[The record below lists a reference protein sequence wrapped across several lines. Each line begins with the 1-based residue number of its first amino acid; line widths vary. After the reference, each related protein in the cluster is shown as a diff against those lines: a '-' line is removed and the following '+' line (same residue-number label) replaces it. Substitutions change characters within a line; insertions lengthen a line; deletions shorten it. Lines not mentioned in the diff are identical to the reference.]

1 MKNNTKKI
9 NDTMKRFLLYML
21 GAITL
26 FASGCKETD
35 GLWTDVNDLKDR
47 IALLE
52 NEVGPINS
60 AISDLHKLM
69 QASTVVVG
77 YHLTEKGYRL
87 ELSDGSSVEIIIG
100 EMIPALVPILGID
113 AENYW
118 IYSVDNGESWER
130 MTDAKGEPVSAD
142 YDTSD
147 GISPQLRVD
156 AQGYWEVSLDGGT
169 SWEQLLVE
177 GQAVNAVGGNTTVS
191 YSSFFDTLV
200 YDQKSGTIQIGLR
213 NGDKLT
219 LVVEDNFSLEVVDAL
234 GARFALGETKCF
246 AIKSRGVQ
254 GAFIEAPDGW
264 QVVLEEQQLL
274 VTAPEHNSSEREVEI
289 RILITSEQN
298 YLKVVKLT
306 FVQLTSEL
314 DAEACNAWNAFKLQ
328 SEDNHL
334 LDFSYAGYHHG
345 EEAPAEAT
353 AWGYTLYNV
362 VDYGADPTG
371 QHSSREALITLLT
384 ELKLTGK
391 NKNGNNQANAN
402 ARAIIYFPEGTFIL
416 HSNADNKRNE
426 SADYK
431 NQTYF
436 DELGNNQSEEIF
448 IRGGNFI
455 LRGAGRDK
463 TTLVMQDPNLP
474 SNSAQMWSSPV
485 MINIKHNSAPSKLT
499 DVVADAAEGGFSVEV
514 ASTEGLSK
522 GDWVLLKLQN
532 NDPALVA
539 QELGP
544 HHEVDFAQM
553 TDIQTIKINDYHQ
566 IRSISGSTVTFYE
579 PLMHAVESKWGWE
592 IHKYPHYENVG
603 VEDLS
608 FRGHSKEGFA
618 HHGSWEDDGAYKPL
632 NMMRLTDSWLRRV
645 DFHDVSEANTFA
657 SCANCSAYDIL
668 IDGNRGHSAVRSQ
681 ASSRI
686 FIGKVT
692 DRSSGTT
699 VTPPAQSETQIEDAG
714 QYHASGVSE
723 TSLGAVLWNNTWG
736 EDAMFESHSRQ
747 PRATLIDNCN
757 GGFTQWRFG
766 GDEASVP
773 NHLEHL
779 TIWNF
784 EAKAVK
790 HDMGAEWS
798 WWDTANYW
806 WKTLPP
812 IIVGFHGASCT
823 FNQDPSQ
830 LEYEES
836 NGQAVWPESLYE
848 AQLRE
853 RLGYVPAWLNALK

>member
-1 MKNNTKKI
+1 
-9 NDTMKRFLLYML
+9 ML

-26 FASGCKETD
+26 FASSCKETD
-35 GLWTDVNDLKDR
+35 PLWTDVNDLKDR
-47 IALLE
+47 IANLE
-52 NEVGPINS
+52 NEVGKINT

-69 QASTVVVG
+69 QGSTVVVG
-77 YHLTEKGYRL
+77 YHETETGYTL
-87 ELSDGSSVEIIIG
+87 ELSDGSSVEIILG
-100 EMIPALVPILGID
+100 EIIPALVPILGID

-118 IYSVDNGESWER
+118 IYSIDNGENWLR
-130 MTDAKGEPVSAD
+130 MTDEKGEPVSAD
-142 YDTSD
+142 FDATK
-147 GISPQLRVD
+147 GLSPQVKVD
-156 AQGYWEVSLDGGT
+156 AQGYWLVSWDEGATWEQILLDG
-169 SWEQLLVE
+169 EPI
-177 GQAVNAVGGNTTVS
+177 NAAGGKSEVS
-191 YSSFFDTLV
+191 YSSFFETLK
-200 YDQKSGTIQIGLR
+200 YDAQSNTIKIGLR
-213 NGDKLT
+213 NGDTLT
-219 LVVEDNFSLEVVDAL
+219 LSVEDNFSLKVIDAE
-234 GARFALGETKCF
+234 GARFALGESKQF
-246 AIKSRGVQ
+246 MVESHGVQ
-254 GAFIEAPDGW
+254 GAFIEAPEGW
-264 QVVLEEQQLL
+264 TVVLEENSLL
-274 VTAPEHNSSEREVEI
+274 VTAPLRNSTEREVVV
-289 RILITSEQN
+289 RILVTSEEN
-298 YLKVVKLT
+298 YLKVVKLN
-306 FVQLTSEL
+306 FVQLAVALEG
-314 DAEACNAWNAFKLQ
+314 EACNAWNNFLLRN
-328 SEDNHL
+328 EENHL

-345 EEAPAEAT
+345 EEAPAEAQS
-353 AWGYTLYNV
+353 WGYTTYNV

-371 QHSSREALITLLT
+371 QRSSREALINLLT
-384 ELKLTGK
+384 QLKLTGK
-391 NKNGNNQANAN
+391 NASGNNQANAN
-402 ARAIIYFPEGTFIL
+402 ARAIIYFPEGTYIL
-416 HSNADNKRNE
+416 HTNADNKLNT
-426 SADYK
+426 SSDYQ

-436 DELGNNQSEEIF
+436 DALGNNESEEIF

-474 SNSAQMWSSPV
+474 ANSSQMWSSPV

-499 DVVADAAEGGFSVEV
+499 DVTADAAEGSFSVEV
-514 ASTEGLSK
+514 ASTDDLSV

-544 HHEVDFAQM
+544 YHKVDFAQM
-553 TDIQTIKINDYHQ
+553 TDIQTIKVNDYHQ
-566 IRSISGSTVTFYE
+566 IRSIKGSTVTFYE
-579 PLMHAVESKWGWE
+579 PLMHAVESKWGWT
-592 IHKYPHYENVG
+592 IFKYPHYENVG
-603 VEDLS
+603 VEDLA
-608 FRGHSKEGFA
+608 FKGHSKEGFA

-632 NMMRLTDSWLRRV
+632 NMMRLTNSWLRRV
-645 DFHDVSEANTFA
+645 DFHDVSEANSFA
-657 SCANCSAYDIL
+657 SCANCSAYDIT
-668 IDGNRGHSAVRSQ
+668 IDGNRGHSAIRSQ

-686 FIGKVT
+686 FIGKVN
-692 DRSSGTT
+692 DLSRGTT
-699 VTPPAQSETQIEDAG
+699 VTPPAQSEVAIEDAG

-747 PRATLIDNCN
+747 PRATLIDNCT
-757 GGFTQWRFG
+757 GGFVQWRFG

-790 HDMGAEWS
+790 HDMGAEWR
-798 WWDTANYW
+798 WWDTSNYW

-812 IIVGFHGASCT
+812 IIVGFHGAACT

>member
-1 MKNNTKKI
+1 
-9 NDTMKRFLLYML
+9 ML

-26 FASGCKETD
+26 FGSGCQETD

-52 NEVGPINS
+52 SEVGKVNES
-60 AISDLHKLM
+60 ISDLHKLM

-77 YHLTEKGYRL
+77 YHETETGYRL
-87 ELSDGSSVEIIIG
+87 ELSDGTSVEIILG
-100 EMIPALVPILGID
+100 EVIPALIPIIGID

-118 IYSVDNGESWER
+118 IYSLDNGETWSR
-130 MTDAKGEPVSAD
+130 MTDAKGEEVSAD
-142 YDTSD
+142 FDSTE
-147 GISPQLRVD
+147 GATPQLRVD
-156 AQGYWEVSLDGGT
+156 AEGYWQISWDEGQ
-169 SWEQLLVE
+169 SWEYLLINAE
-177 GQAVNAVGGNTTVS
+177 KVNAAMGDTSVS

-200 YDQKSGTIQIGLR
+200 YNEKDQTIKIGLR
-213 NGDKLT
+213 NGDSLT
-219 LVVEDNFSLEVVDAL
+219 LCVEDNFSMQVIDAD

-246 AIKSRGVQ
+246 SVESRGVQ
-254 GAFIEAPDGW
+254 GAFIEAPEGW
-264 QVVLEEQQLL
+264 QVVLEENQLL
-274 VTAPEHNSSEREVEI
+274 VTAPERNSVEREEKI
-289 RILITSEQN
+289 RILITSEEH
-298 YLKVVKLT
+298 YLKVVSLT
-306 FVQLTSEL
+306 FIQLTVAL
-314 DAEACNAWNAFKLQ
+314 DADACEAWNNFVLRN
-328 SEDNHL
+328 EENHL
-334 LDFSYAGYHHG
+334 LDFSYAGYRHG
-345 EEAPAEAT
+345 EEAPAEAS
-353 AWGYTLYNV
+353 AWGYTVYNV

-371 QHSSREALITLLT
+371 QSSSREALIALLT
-384 ELKLTGK
+384 KLKLTGK
-391 NKNGNNQANAN
+391 SATGSNMANAN
-402 ARAIIYFPEGTFIL
+402 ARAIIYFPEGTYIL
-416 HSNADNKRNE
+416 HTNADNTLNQ
-426 SADYK
+426 SSDYK

-436 DELGNNQSEEIF
+436 DALGNNQSEEIF

-455 LRGAGRDK
+455 LRGAGREK

-474 SNSAQMWSSPV
+474 SNASQMWSSPV

-499 DVVADAAEGGFSVEV
+499 DVVADSPEGGFSVEV
-514 ASTEGLSK
+514 ASTDDLTV

-532 NDPALVA
+532 NDPGLVA

-544 HHEVDFAQM
+544 HHKVDFAQM
-553 TDIQTIKINDYHQ
+553 TDIQTIKVNDYHQ
-566 IRSISGSTVTFYE
+566 IRSISGNTVTFYE
-579 PLMHAVESKWGWE
+579 PLMHTVESKWGWE

-608 FRGHSKEGFA
+608 FKGYSKENFA

-632 NMMRLTDSWLRRV
+632 NMMRLTNSWLRRV
-645 DFHDVSEANTFA
+645 DFHDVSEANSFA
-657 SCANCSAYDIL
+657 SCANCSAYDIT
-668 IDGNRGHSAVRSQ
+668 IDGRRGHSAIRSQ

-686 FIGKVT
+686 FIGKVI
-692 DRSSGTT
+692 DRSSGKA
-699 VTPPAQSETQIEDAG
+699 VTPPAQATSDVADAG

-723 TSLGAVLWNNTWG
+723 TSLGAVLWQNTWG

-747 PRATLIDNCN
+747 PRATLVDNCH
-757 GGFTQWRFG
+757 GGFVQWRFG

-798 WWDTANYW
+798 WWNESDRW

-812 IIVGFHGASCT
+812 IVVGFHGAAIS

-836 NGQAVWPESLYE
+836 NGAAVWPESLYE